1 MTEGRPRARWTKRAV
16 RTLAWGTAG
25 AAFLTGLG
33 AVGAAPRPPAASAVA
48 PVKQKVIIR
57 RIVKRVVIV
66 DPVQAPVTIPASS
79 STVGAAPSAP
89 APAPAASTSG
99 GSHA

>member
-1 MTEGRPRARWTKRAV
+1 MTEGRPRPRWTKRAV

-33 AVGAAPRPPAASAVA
+33 AIGAAPQPPAASAVV
-48 PVKQKVIIR
+48 PIRQKVIVR
-57 RIVKRVVIV
+57 RIVRRVVIV

-79 STVGAAPSAP
+79 AVGQAPSAP
-89 APAPAASTSG
+89 APAPPPTSTTG